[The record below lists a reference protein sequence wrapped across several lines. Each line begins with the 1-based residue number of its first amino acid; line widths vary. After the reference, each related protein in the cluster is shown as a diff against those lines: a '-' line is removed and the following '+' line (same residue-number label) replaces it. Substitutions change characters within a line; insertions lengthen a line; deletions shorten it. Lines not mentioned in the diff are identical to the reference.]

1 MGSYCTS
8 KECQYYVQEELRGHN
23 TAIFFKFYLN
33 FFVRLC
39 ARFYFY
45 AMSSTN
51 NNGYFEIEYFVA
63 EMPGKI
69 LVKWEGWKV
78 PTWEPKRK

>member
-1 MGSYCTS
+1 
-8 KECQYYVQEELRGHN
+8 
-23 TAIFFKFYLN
+23 
-33 FFVRLC
+33 
-39 ARFYFY
+39 
-45 AMSSTN
+45 MSSTN

-69 LVKWEGWKV
+69 LVKWDGWKV